1 MSRAIFLDRDGV
13 INKHRD
19 DYVKNIAEFELLDEV
34 EKHLKLLSDNQFK
47 LIVITNQSMVGR
59 GLSTE
64 EDLLSIHDKMQNTFK
79 RANFQIDKIYY
90 CIHTP
95 WDHCICRKPGLEL
108 FEKAIKEFDI
118 DIKNSWLIGDSESDI
133 IAGKKIGCKT
143 ILIKTNSGL
152 KEAVQQ
158 ILNDIRVTTS

>member
-1 MSRAIFLDRDGV
+1 MSNKAVFLDRDGV

-19 DYVKNIAEFELLDEV
+19 DYVKNTSEFELLDEV
-34 EKHLKLLSDNQFK
+34 TKYLKILSDNQFK
-47 LIVITNQSMVGR
+47 LIVITNQSMIGR

-64 EDLLSIHDKMQNTFK
+64 KDLLDIHSKMQNTFK
-79 RANFQIDKIYY
+79 SVNFQIDKIYY
-90 CIHTP
+90 CPHTP
-95 WDHCICRKPGLEL
+95 WDNCSCRKPSLEL
-108 FEKAIKEFDI
+108 FEKAIKEFNI
-118 DIKNSWLIGDSESDI
+118 DIKNSWLIGDCESDI

-158 ILNDIRVTTS
+158 ILNDIRVTS